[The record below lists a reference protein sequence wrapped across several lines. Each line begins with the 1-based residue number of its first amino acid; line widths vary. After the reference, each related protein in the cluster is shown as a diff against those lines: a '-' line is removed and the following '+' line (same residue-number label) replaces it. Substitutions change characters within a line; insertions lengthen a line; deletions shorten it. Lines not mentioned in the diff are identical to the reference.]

1 MNTIGHLFRLTTFG
15 ESHGTAIGGVIDGC
29 PSQLKLDFDFID
41 KELSRRKTA
50 QTVTA
55 SQRKE
60 SDKIEWLSGLLDG
73 VTLGTPIAFMVRNED
88 CKSEDYE
95 SLKDVY
101 RPSHADF
108 TYVQKYGIRD
118 WRGGGRASARTTLP
132 IVVAGAIAKQI
143 LKDKGITI
151 SAEITTMGDA
161 EQARKEGDT
170 VGGIVE
176 CRIVGVPAGLGEP
189 MFNKFSAELAHAMFS
204 LPAVKGFEIGD
215 GFALAKMKGSEAND
229 TFINKMDA
237 GLRDARRETSPESR
251 SPESRVNITT
261 LTNHSGGIQGGI
273 TNGNDV
279 VFRVAFK
286 PIPSIAQLQQ
296 TVNRAG
302 EPCEIAIEGRHDV
315 CALPRAVVLVEALAA
330 MVTLDLEMMSQTL

>member
-1 MNTIGHLFRLTTFG
+1 MNTLGHLFKLTTFG

-29 PSQLKLDFDFID
+29 PSQLKLDFDFIEQ
-41 KELSRRKTA
+41 ELLRRKTA
-50 QTVTA
+50 QSSIS

-60 SDKIEWLSGLLDG
+60 PDRVEWLSGLLDG
-73 VTLGTPIAFMVRNED
+73 VTLGTPIAFMVRNEG
-88 CKSEDYE
+88 CKPEDYDA
-95 SLKDVY
+95 LKDVY
-101 RPSHADF
+101 RPSHADY
-108 TYVQKYGIRD
+108 TYEQKYGIRD

-143 LKDKGITI
+143 LKGKGIQVC
-151 SAEITTMGDA
+151 AEVTSMGNA
-161 EQARKEGDT
+161 EQARREGDT
-170 VGGIVE
+170 VGGVVE
-176 CRIVGVPAGLGEP
+176 CRILGVPRGLGEP
-189 MFNKFSAELAHAMFS
+189 MFGKFSAELAHALFS
-204 LPAVKGFEIGD
+204 LPAVKGLEIGD

-229 TFINKMDA
+229 TFINKEDK
-237 GLRDARRETSPESR
+237 
-251 SPESRVNITT
+251 ITT

-286 PIPSIAQLQQ
+286 PIPSISQPQQ
-296 TVNRAG
+296 TMNRAG

-330 MVTLDLEMMSQTL
+330 MVTLDMKLLAQ